1 MAAYKGSFIM
11 IAGDNMDELW
21 WYALTQYKYF
31 LFLLEQFHISRRYN
45 YEDDTWTKKEGT
57 LPEKWNGHGIV
68 ALGSC

>member
-1 MAAYKGSFIM
+1 M
-11 IAGDNMDELW
+11 IAGVNMDELW

-31 LFLLEQFHISRRYN
+31 LFLLEQFHISHRYN

-57 LPEKWNGHGIV
+57 LPEKWNFHGIV